1 MKSIMSEPARPYI
14 RMNGAGNAFI
24 VVQAFEQPF
33 HPTADQVRAL
43 ADPAAGLGGFDQ
55 LIGIEPS
62 ETADAFMRVWNA
74 DGSMVETCGNALRCV
89 GWLMLEA
96 TDKEEVVIDTLGGPT
111 TARRA
116 SLPSG
121 RVGSGGPPGP
131 TTVAQQQS
139 RVGSGDPAGST
150 SAAIHEVTV
159 DMGAPRLDWYQVPL
173 SEEMDTRGI
182 ELQVGPIDAPVLH
195 TPGAVSMGNPHVVFF
210 TDRQDDAFVRGSGS
224 LVERHP
230 LFPEGV
236 NVGFAHVLSPDH
248 IRLRVWERGAGLTLA
263 CGTGACAALVA
274 AARRGLT
281 RRKAAVTVDGG
292 ELTIA
297 WDEATN
303 HVFMTGPVQ
312 IEGTGTFPA
321 A

>member
-1 MKSIMSEPARPYI
+1 MKAIMSQPARPYI

-24 VVQAFEQPF
+24 VVQAFEEPF
-33 HPTADQVRAL
+33 HPTEDQVRAL

-55 LIGIEPS
+55 LIGVEPS

-89 GWLMLEA
+89 GWLLLQA

-116 SLPSG
+116 AG
-121 RVGSGGPPGP
+121 
-131 TTVAQQQS
+131 
-139 RVGSGDPAGST
+139 RVGSGDPEGST
-150 SAAIHEVTV
+150 AATHQVTV
-159 DMGAPRLDWYQVPL
+159 DMGAPRLDWSQVPL
-173 SEEMDTRGI
+173 SEDMDTRGI

-210 TDRQDDAFVRGSGS
+210 TDRLDDAFVRGSGS
-224 LVERHP
+224 LVEHHP

-236 NVGFAHVLSPDH
+236 NVGFADVLARDH

-263 CGTGACAALVA
+263 CGSGACAALVA
-274 AARRGLT
+274 SARRGLT
-281 RRKAAVTVDGG
+281 DRKAAVTVDGG
-292 ELTIA
+292 ELTID
-297 WDEATN
+297 WDEASG
-303 HVFMTGPVQ
+303 HVFMTGPVEV
-312 IEGTGTFPA
+312 EGTGFLPA